1 MKICNDLRS
10 EYIKYLK
17 NMRKG
22 IQWQS
27 CFVEG
32 FVFPKITSGGKL
44 KLELLASAKY

>member
-1 MKICNDLRS
+1 MKMWAKVRS
-10 EYIKYLK
+10 EYIKIFEI
-17 NMRKG
+17 MRKG